1 MSNALNSIAGHC
13 ADLDMAF
20 VGDDRPVHIYFLIVA
35 EEIKYIGQTTSLQ
48 GRVISHIQE
57 GRRPDRVM
65 YLVVR
70 SIDADAYEGALIRRL
85 NPPWCRRAPISDDRD
100 AEILAVFG
108 MEQDAWA
115 ASEFYERARREW
127 REVNRGLAPARG
139 SISARLIRRAAS
151 R

>member
-1 MSNALNSIAGHC
+1 MSNTLNSIAGHC

-20 VGDDRPVHIYFLIVA
+20 VGDDRPVHIYFLIVSD
-35 EEIKYIGQTTSLQ
+35 EIMYIGQTTSLQ
-48 GRVISHIQE
+48 GRVVIQE

-85 NPPWCRRAPISDDRD
+85 NTPWCRRAPVSDDRD

-108 MEQDAWA
+108 IEPDACA
-115 ASEFYERARREW
+115 ANEFYGRARREW
-127 REVNRGLAPARG
+127 REVNRGLSPARG
-139 SISARLIRRAAS
+139 SIGARLIRLAAA